1 MAGSGAP
8 GSKDEPAP
16 HDANEGKVKTMT
28 DDGRKNGRKD
38 GKDKTAARRDFLK
51 LAGLGTLAGAAAA
64 ASGTP
69 ATAKAATVKSPDGSG
84 YRETEHVKKAYELS
98 RF

>member
-1 MAGSGAP
+1 MSEAKEA
-8 GSKDEPAP
+8 KKAQ
-16 HDANEGKVKTMT
+16 
-28 DDGRKNGRKD
+28 
-38 GKDKTAARRDFLK
+38 RRDFLR

-64 ASGTP
+64 VSGAP
-69 ATAKAATVKSPDGSG
+69 QKAEAADAVTSTGSD

>member
-1 MAGSGAP
+1 
-8 GSKDEPAP
+8 
-16 HDANEGKVKTMT
+16 MT
-28 DDGRKNGRKD
+28 NDVRKD
-38 GKDKTAARRDFLK
+38 GKTRTAPRRDFLK

-64 ASGTP
+64 AAGTP
-69 ATAKAATVKSPDGSG
+69 TKAESAAKPSADAG

>member
-1 MAGSGAP
+1 
-8 GSKDEPAP
+8 
-16 HDANEGKVKTMT
+16 MT
-28 DDGRKNGRKD
+28 NDVRKD
-38 GKDKTAARRDFLK
+38 GKTRTAPRRDFLK

-64 ASGTP
+64 AAGTP
-69 ATAKAATVKSPDGSG
+69 TKAEAAAKPSADAG

>member
-1 MAGSGAP
+1 M
-8 GSKDEPAP
+8 KQR
-16 HDANEGKVKTMT
+16 
-28 DDGRKNGRKD
+28 DGRGSTMDRDARKT
-38 GKDKTAARRDFLK
+38 GKTKAAQRRDFLK

-64 ASGTP
+64 AGGMPSKAEA
-69 ATAKAATVKSPDGSG
+69 ATADGKTDAG

>member
-1 MAGSGAP
+1 MTNDKQAKSAP
-8 GSKDEPAP
+8 
-16 HDANEGKVKTMT
+16 
-28 DDGRKNGRKD
+28 
-38 GKDKTAARRDFLK
+38 RRDFLK

-64 ASGTP
+64 AVGAP
-69 ATAKAATVKSPDGSG
+69 GKAQAATAEAPSASG